1 MATYTREQ
9 IQELETN
16 QAAILQE
23 LDTLLYSLLTKL
35 EPSLTAP
42 RAKEYLLH
50 GVCRRLNILKRCSE
64 NIFELFPVD
73 RTSLMKQD
81 ERIDMEINL
90 HSFMINVNGVL
101 DNLAWVYVIEKSAEG
116 TIKEHRKTVGL
127 FIEQT
132 QRRLPTSVRAYLRSD
147 SIAKW
152 YSDYA
157 KNYRDALAHRIP
169 PYVPP
174 SVFNKEDEK
183 KFRDLEHK
191 IQEAIARHDIDSIE
205 KLMAQQDKIG
215 SISPLFAHSFSD
227 HDASAPIYLHPQI
240 IVDVRT
246 VVAIATLFCEHFH
259 DEGKEK
265 VAGTVSAD
273 T

>member
-1 MATYTREQ
+1 MATYSREQ

-16 QAAILQE
+16 QAAIHQE
-23 LDTLLYSLLTKL
+23 LDRLLYSLLTKL
-35 EPSLTAP
+35 EPSLTNA

-50 GVCRRLNILKRCSE
+50 GVCRRLNILKRCAE
-64 NIFELFPVD
+64 NIFAIFPVD

-90 HSFMINVNGVL
+90 HSFMININGVL
-101 DNLAWVYVIEKSAEG
+101 DNLAWVYVLEKSVED
-116 TIKEHRKTVGL
+116 TIKRRRTSVGM
-127 FIEQT
+127 FIDQT
-132 QRRLPTSVRAYLRSD
+132 QRLLPASIRAYLQSD
-147 SIAKW
+147 VMTEW

-191 IQEAIARHDIDSIE
+191 IQEAIARHDIDGIE

-227 HDASAPIYLHPQI
+227 HDTSAPIYLHPQI

-246 VVAIATLFCEHFH
+246 VVAIATLFCKHFH

-265 VAGTVSAD
+265 VAGTVPAD
-273 T
+273 A